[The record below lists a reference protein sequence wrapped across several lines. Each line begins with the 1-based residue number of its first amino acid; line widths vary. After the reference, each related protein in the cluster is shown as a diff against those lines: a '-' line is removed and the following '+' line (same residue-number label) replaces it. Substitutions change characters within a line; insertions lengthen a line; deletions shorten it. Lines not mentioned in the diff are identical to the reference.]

1 MARAPV
7 NRVGCAPPLF
17 AMNPLSLPTDDL
29 FQLERRIARRADAL
43 SRQFGVNRGHDL
55 QHWRQAEREV
65 WSALA
70 PRPEW
75 GAHEPVPLDQAP
87 AQR

>member
-1 MARAPV
+1 MARARV
-7 NRVGCAPPLF
+7 NRVGCACPLF

-43 SRQFGVNRGHDL
+43 SRRFGVDRGHDL

-70 PRPEW
+70 PRTESGADEPER
-75 GAHEPVPLDQAP
+75 GDPVPV
-87 AQR
+87 QR